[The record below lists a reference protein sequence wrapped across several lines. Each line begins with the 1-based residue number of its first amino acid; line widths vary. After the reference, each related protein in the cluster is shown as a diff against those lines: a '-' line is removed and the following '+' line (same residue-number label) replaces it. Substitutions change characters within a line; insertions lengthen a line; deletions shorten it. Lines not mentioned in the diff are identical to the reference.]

1 MSRKTF
7 DEDFKRSTV
16 QMMIEQN
23 KSVAQTARDLDI
35 NPNTIHNWRKKYS
48 NEFIEAAL
56 PKMTEDQQL
65 RAIQKRIRD
74 LEEENAILK
83 KAMHFFA
90 KDHR

>member
-1 MSRKTF
+1 MSRKSF

-23 KSVAQTARDLDI
+23 KSVAQAARELEI
-35 NPNTIHNWRKKYS
+35 SPNTIHNWKKKYADV
-48 NEFIEAAL
+48 FIDDAI

-65 RAIQKRIRD
+65 RTFQKRIRD

>member
-48 NEFIEAAL
+48 NEFMEAAF
-56 PKMTEDQQL
+56 PKMSEEQQL
-65 RAIQKRIRD
+65 RTFQKRIRV

>member
-1 MSRKTF
+1 MSRKVF

-16 QMMIEQN
+16 QMMMEQN
-23 KSVAQTARDLDI
+23 KSVAQTTRDLDI
-35 NPNTIHNWRKKYS
+35 NPNTIHNWKKKYS
-48 NEFIEAAL
+48 KEFIEDAL
-56 PKMTEDQQL
+56 PQMTEDQQL
-65 RAIQKRIRD
+65 KSFQKRIRD

>member
-1 MSRKTF
+1 
-7 DEDFKRSTV
+7 
-16 QMMIEQN
+16 MMMEQN

-35 NPNTIHNWRKKYS
+35 NTNTIHNWRKKYAE
-48 NEFIEAAL
+48 EFIEDAL
-56 PKMTEDQQL
+56 PKMTENQQL
-65 RAIQKRIRD
+65 RTFQKRIRD

>member
-1 MSRKTF
+1 MSRQTF

-35 NPNTIHNWRKKYS
+35 NPNTIYNWKKKYGE
-48 NEFIEAAL
+48 EFIEAAL
-56 PKMTEDQQL
+56 PNMTENQQL
-65 RAIQKRIRD
+65 KAMQKRLRD

>member
-35 NPNTIHNWRKKYS
+35 SPNTIHNWRKKYA
-48 NEFIEAAL
+48 NEFIDAAL
-56 PKMTEDQQL
+56 PSMTEDQQL
-65 RAIQKRIRD
+65 RTFQKRIRD